1 MQPETPPQIVVRN
14 VDPALWRRVRAEA
27 VNRGT
32 NAGTLLNEI
41 IRAWLEENAVM
52 PMPPARP

>member
-1 MQPETPPQIVVRN
+1 MAEQPPQIVVRN

-27 VNRGT
+27 VQRGT

-41 IRAWLEENAVM
+41 IREWLERKAVM
-52 PMPPARP
+52 P